1 MSDRPLQLVIFDCDG
16 TLVDS
21 QHGIVAAMRT
31 AFAALDVAA
40 PKVAD
45 VRRVVGLPL
54 EHAIA
59 RLDPSGDGVRHAE
72 LTRLY
77 RLTEFER
84 RAAGEHEEV
93 LFPGIDKVIR
103 ELDAV
108 GLLLAIATMKS
119 RRGLLATLHQ
129 HGLAERF
136 VSLQTADSAAAG
148 KPAPDLALQ
157 AMAEAGVMPQHAL
170 VVGDTV
176 YDMEMAR
183 AAGAAAVGVGW
194 GYHDALELETAG
206 ADAIVHHSTELPA
219 TVVELLG

>member
-21 QHGIVAAMRT
+21 QHGIVSAMRT
-31 AFAALDVAA
+31 AFAALGVAA
-40 PKVAD
+40 PEPSD

-59 RLDPSGDGVRHAE
+59 RLDVSGDEARHAE

-77 RLTEFER
+77 RLSEFEQ
-84 RAAGEHEEV
+84 RAKGEHEEV
-93 LFPGIDKVIR
+93 LFPGITEVIR
-103 ELDAV
+103 ELEAV
-108 GLLLAIATMKS
+108 GLLLAVATMKS

-129 HGLAERF
+129 LDLAERF

-157 AMAEAGVMPQHAL
+157 AMAEAGVMPQHAV

-206 ADAIVHHSTELPA
+206 ADAIVHDSAELPA